1 MLYIVIIVAILLCC
15 FGIHQYFN
23 LNIHKKK
30 YPSIIFSIIGFVL
43 YFIVA
48 IVQYKTDCVNN
59 RFFIHELLVISIYGI
74 LLFWLYSIYKRLS
87 IIYIYTIAIIIFSI
101 FLVLSSYTP
110 NVTESITMLIVRL
123 LLTILLLIFG
133 SIFILKRDNN
143 QQAENVP
150 IYFLFSFIYW
160 LVIAYLF

>member
-43 YFIVA
+43 YSFVA

-59 RFFIHELLVISIYGI
+59 RFFIHELLVISLYGI

-87 IIYIYTIAIIIFSI
+87 IIYIYTVAIIIFSI

-143 QQAENVP
+143 QQSENVP
-150 IYFLFSFIYW
+150 IYCLFSFIYW
-160 LVIAYLF
+160 LVIAYLL